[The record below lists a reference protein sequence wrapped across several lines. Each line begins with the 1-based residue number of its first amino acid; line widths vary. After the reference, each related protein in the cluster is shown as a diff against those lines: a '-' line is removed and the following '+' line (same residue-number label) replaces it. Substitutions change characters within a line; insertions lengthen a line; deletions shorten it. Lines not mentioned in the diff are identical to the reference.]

1 MGEIVITCIDAL
13 IHPGWDPISGKF
25 LEKRWEGRVN
35 EIARRPGN
43 ILLHFSSKPNMS
55 VPDDLG
61 RYYLKVLNDRYYNL
75 GRDELP
81 NKEDLEILFK
91 SRNKILGTN
100 LKLVV
105 YGEYLQFCV
114 AAWGKHLKE
123 VLQVP
128 WYRYRIR
135 EDLSLTCR

>member
-1 MGEIVITCIDAL
+1 MGEIFITCIDAL
-13 IHPGWDPISGKF
+13 VHPGWDSSSENF
-25 LEKRWEGRVN
+25 LEKRWQRRVN
-35 EIARRPGN
+35 EIAGRPGN
-43 ILLHFSSKPNMS
+43 ILLHFSSKHDIS

-61 RYYLKVLNDRYYNL
+61 RYYLKVLNDRYYRL

-81 NKEDLEILFK
+81 DKEELEVLFK
-91 SRNKILGTN
+91 NRNQVFGTN
-100 LKLVV
+100 PKLVV

-128 WYRYRIR
+128 WYKYSIR
-135 EDLSLTCR
+135 KDLSLIYR